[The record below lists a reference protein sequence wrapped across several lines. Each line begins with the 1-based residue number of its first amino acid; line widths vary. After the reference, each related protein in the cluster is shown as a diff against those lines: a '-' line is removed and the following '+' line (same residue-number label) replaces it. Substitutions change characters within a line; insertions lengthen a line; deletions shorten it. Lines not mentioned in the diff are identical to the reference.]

1 MRVRKLIRTEDQHE
15 FLVIGLN
22 HEELKIFTDA
32 NKLLEMKTDDGK
44 LTIIMHYNLTDELL
58 DKEFAQM
65 FEDSE
70 MEGGEGVSKTP
81 TGTKPS

>member
-1 MRVRKLIRTEDQHE
+1 MRVRLLKRKEDQHE

-32 NKLLEMKTDDGK
+32 KNLLEMKTDDGK

-65 FEDSE
+65 FEDTE
-70 MEGGEGVSKTP
+70 MEGGEGVSKAEP
-81 TGTKPS
+81 GVKPS